1 MQNANWEKSGLRARS
16 NKVLPGS
23 NAQPGNDSEERCQEQ
38 LDGNAVEWM
47 EKVGG
52 DQYNKRCSPGR
63 PKIGK
68 TED

>member
-1 MQNANWEKSGLRARS
+1 LGTLLE
-16 NKVLPGS
+16 
-23 NAQPGNDSEERCQEQ
+23 